1 VTEPTILCP
10 QCKAQV
16 KLTESLAAPL
26 VEATR
31 REYERRMAQMNLEC
45 AKREEALKQQEQA
58 LARAK
63 TEWKAAEQERF
74 RVERERIAEEEARRA
89 ELRCQTDLA
98 QRQGEIVNLQA
109 ILKARDQKLADAQK
123 AQAQYVQK
131 ERALED
137 QRRELDLTVQ
147 RRVTEGLS
155 AVRSQVRA
163 EVEETLKLKV
173 LEKEQTISSMQK
185 QIDVLKRKAE
195 QGSQQ
200 LQGEVQEL
208 ELEALLGSK
217 FPLDSI
223 LPVRKGEG
231 GGDVLQ
237 RVSGGPGQS
246 CGAILWE
253 TKRTKNW
260 SDSWLPKL
268 REDQRNSK
276 ADLAVIVSH
285 ALPKDVES
293 FEWVDGVWVTHP
305 RLMIPLATVL
315 RQGLVEVEAA
325 RKASEGQQTKA
336 EMVYQYLAG
345 PRFRQRIQAIV
356 EAFTCMQEDLEK
368 EKRATLRLWA
378 KRDEQISRVM
388 HSTVG
393 MYGDLQGIAGKSI
406 GEIEGLE
413 ADGFELRLGSADLFR
428 STAPTV

>member
-45 AKREEALKQQEQA
+45 ARREDALKQQEQA
-58 LARAK
+58 LTRAK
-63 TEWKAAEQERF
+63 AEWKAAEQERF
-74 RVERERIAEEEARRA
+74 RAERERIAEEEARRA
-89 ELRCQTDLA
+89 ELKCQTDLA
-98 QRQGEIVNLQA
+98 QRQSEIVHLQA
-109 ILKARDQKLADAQK
+109 TLKTRDEKLADAQR
-123 AQAQYVQK
+123 AQAQYLQK
-131 ERALED
+131 ERILED
-137 QRRELDLTVQ
+137 QRRELELTVQ

-185 QIDVLKRKAE
+185 QIELLKRKAE

-208 ELEALLGSK
+208 ELETLLGSK

-285 ALPKDVES
+285 ALPKNVES

-305 RLMIPLATVL
+305 RTMIPLATVL
-315 RQGLVEVEAA
+315 RQGLVELEAA
-325 RKASEGQQTKA
+325 RRASEGQQTKA

-378 KRDEQISRVM
+378 KRDEQIARVM

-393 MYGDLQGIAGKSI
+393 MYGDLQGIAGKTL

-413 ADGFELRLGSADLFR
+413 ADPFELTPANADSFRLNA
-428 STAPTV
+428 TTV